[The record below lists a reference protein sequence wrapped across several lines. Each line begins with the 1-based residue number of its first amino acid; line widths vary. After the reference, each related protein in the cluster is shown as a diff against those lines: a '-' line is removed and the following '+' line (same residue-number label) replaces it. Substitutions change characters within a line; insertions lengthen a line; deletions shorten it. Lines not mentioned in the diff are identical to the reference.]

1 MAVVVVVMSRLVV
14 TGELQLMLVVLMV
27 VMVVMVV
34 QKLVVMVVL
43 QLLPWVAV

>member
-1 MAVVVVVMSRLVV
+1 MVVVVVVMSRLVV

-27 VMVVMVV
+27 LMVLVMV
-34 QKLVVMVVL
+34 QKLVVMVAV